1 MSTYFRNDSEMVK
14 IIILRQ
20 FPRHQIDKT
29 LRSYVLTALYG
40 SSSRLQRNR
49 IFHCKFNTLPHDE
62 MRRIDPLRV
71 TPLQE
76 PAAGIQP
83 MPLPLRCRQIVPYFF
98 DIRNVTSIDK
108 GPNSPVYSRLE
119 VGDAHTL
126 CCEIRGSTPRHD
138 TRRGSQIREGG
149 IGSR

>member
-1 MSTYFRNDSEMVK
+1 MSTYFRNDSKMEKMV
-14 IIILRQ
+14 ILRQ

-29 LRSYVLTALYG
+29 LQSHVLTALYG
-40 SSSRLQRNR
+40 PSLRLQTNR
-49 IFHCKFNTLPHDE
+49 SFHCKFNTLPHEE
-62 MRRIDPLRV
+62 MRRIEPLRA

-83 MPLPLRCRQIVPYFF
+83 MPLPLRCRQTVPNFF

-108 GPNSPVYSRLE
+108 RPNSPVYSRLE
-119 VGDAHTL
+119 VGDAYTL